1 MKEQL
6 PAGLDFNSISG
17 KITGI
22 PIPMHSSATYTI
34 TASNSAGSVSSTLSI
49 VIEPCQYGDLLYPE
63 FASSGSGTL
72 LLSSEGTVYY
82 NRTVK
87 ARESYKNGICVPRKT
102 VDYAFSCA
110 DTITSCSFYINDK
123 DNTVYL
129 SFISVYSIQKTGS
142 FEVKPTKK
150 PIITVSPLVTLY
162 SGEQVYVP
170 ISIEGVRSSI
180 KVLPDL
186 PSQLKISDNVPM
198 ITGTIKASLM
208 KKYTLTASN
217 TVGESS
223 VEFTLAVD
231 QCPEGLKSLT
241 IQMKM
246 NKVFERWQVY
256 DSQNTLLFDQL
267 NDYRSNR
274 HRVCWTPGTYRF
286 DLFSTQEPGWSS
298 NAWLD
303 VMDETGILAEFRLPD
318 DAMQASRHFTWEYLV
333 PQQSEWKMKRGNVDK
348 KWTRVKFNDKKWES
362 GHDGAWG
369 SFSKDVSSVFLRRAF
384 SLDASKFTF
393 LHLNVKR
400 SEACEVIAYLNEKE
414 VAHLAGPAS
423 ASYHRITLPISTL
436 PSSNVLAVE
445 IRRSGASSESA
456 PITFDAIVSTASSG
470 CIIQSVN
477 GVASSD

>member
-1 MKEQL
+1 MDPPTRVWLEGEYGNEITTLNLLPSVEMEPVYCNCDVPGTRYQMKEQL

-198 ITGTIKASLM
+198 ITGTIKESLM

-231 QCPEGLKSLT
+231 
-241 IQMKM
+241 
-246 NKVFERWQVY
+246 
-256 DSQNTLLFDQL
+256 
-267 NDYRSNR
+267 
-274 HRVCWTPGTYRF
+274 
-286 DLFSTQEPGWSS
+286 
-298 NAWLD
+298 
-303 VMDETGILAEFRLPD
+303 
-318 DAMQASRHFTWEYLV
+318 
-333 PQQSEWKMKRGNVDK
+333 
-348 KWTRVKFNDKKWES
+348 
-362 GHDGAWG
+362 
-369 SFSKDVSSVFLRRAF
+369 
-384 SLDASKFTF
+384 
-393 LHLNVKR
+393 
-400 SEACEVIAYLNEKE
+400 
-414 VAHLAGPAS
+414 
-423 ASYHRITLPISTL
+423 
-436 PSSNVLAVE
+436 
-445 IRRSGASSESA
+445 
-456 PITFDAIVSTASSG
+456 
-470 CIIQSVN
+470 
-477 GVASSD
+477 